1 MIFKNKKIILTLVH
15 DFIILCSSF
24 FIALWLRLEEQSFV
38 LLEFLWPYIFMF
50 SLITIALLNRFGLY
64 HGIWKYASVEEI
76 SSILKSL
83 LASSLMILAGLFFSI
98 RLENIPRSLPVL
110 LFIVSFL
117 GVASPRFI
125 YRILKD
131 KISGDRNTAHT
142 KQIPVLV
149 VGEGDTAELF
159 IRAANREK
167 TSPFKVI
174 GIIGMKRKSVG
185 RRIHN
190 VSIIMSVENIQNLKS
205 ILNKKKLLPQ
215 RIIIAEH
222 SINTE
227 TLESLFVFSKK
238 NGFAVGELPKIT
250 DFKDSNLTSFNTKP
264 IVFEDV
270 LGRSQ
275 RTHNTTRLNELNNK
289 VIIVTGAGGSIGSE
303 LCNQISLFNPKKL
316 IIFEQ
321 NEFNLYQ
328 ISEKLKGKNIV
339 PVLGDI
345 KDIYKFECLI
355 RNEKPDIIFHAA
367 ALKHITFVESDPLEA
382 LKNNFLSTVNI
393 SKVCI
398 KFKVPKMI
406 FISTDK
412 AVNPSNIMG
421 ATKRLCEKYIQM
433 ISKNAS
439 TNFKILRF
447 GNVLGSTGSVIPLFE
462 KQIHNGG
469 PITITHPN
477 ITRYFMT
484 IREAVELVLISS
496 VEKSIVNGSI
506 NILEMGKPVKIKDLA
521 ERMIKLSGKELNKDI
536 KISYTKLRKGEK
548 LHEDLFYQEETIKK
562 TDNEGILE
570 TNSILN
576 PLKKFDIEELI
587 KCINNNDEGL
597 CLHFLQKNLPEYS
610 KV

>member
-1 MIFKNKKIILTLVH
+1 MIFNNKKVILTLVH
-15 DFIILCSSF
+15 DFIILCFSF

-38 LLEFLWPYIFMF
+38 LLQFLWPYIIIF

-64 HGIWKYASVEEI
+64 HGIWKYASVQEI
-76 SSILKSL
+76 NSILKSL
-83 LASSLMILAGLFFSI
+83 IASSLFILAGLFFSI
-98 RLENIPRSLPVL
+98 RLENIPRSFPIL

-125 YRILKD
+125 YRIFKD
-131 KISGDRNTAHT
+131 KISGDRNTSHA
-142 KQIPVLV
+142 KQIPVLI
-149 VGEGDTAELF
+149 VGDGDTSELF

-174 GIIGMKRKSVG
+174 GIIGMKKKSVG

-190 VSIIMSVENIQNLKS
+190 VSILTSIENIYNLKN
-205 ILNKKKLLPQ
+205 ILIKKKLLPQ

-222 SINTE
+222 SIDTNN
-227 TLESLFVFSKK
+227 LESLFVFSKK
-238 NGFAVGELPKIT
+238 NGFAIGELPKIT
-250 DFKDSNLTSFNTKP
+250 DLKDSNISNFNTKP

-270 LGRSQ
+270 LGRTQ
-275 RTHNTTRLNELNNK
+275 RTHDTTRLRELYDK

-303 LCNQISLFNPKKL
+303 LCNQISLFKPKKL

-321 NEFNLYQ
+321 NEFSLYK
-328 ISEKLKGKNIV
+328 ISEKLKGNNIV
-339 PVLGDI
+339 SILGDI
-345 KDIYKFECLI
+345 KDNYKFESLI
-355 RNEKPDIIFHAA
+355 KNEKPDIIFHAA

-393 SKVCI
+393 SKMCI

-433 ISKNAS
+433 ISKNS
-439 TNFKILRF
+439 KTNFKILRF

-462 KQIHNGG
+462 KQINNGG

-484 IREAVELVLISS
+484 IREAVELVLISALDKNT
-496 VEKSIVNGSI
+496 ENGNI
-506 NILEMGKPVKIKDLA
+506 NILEMGKPIKIKDLA
-521 ERMIKLSGKELNKDI
+521 ERMIKLSGKKLNEDI
-536 KISYTKLRKGEK
+536 KISYTKLREGEK
-548 LHEDLFYQEETIKK
+548 LHEDLFYQNEDIKK
-562 TDNEGILE
+562 TENEGILR
-570 TNSILN
+570 TSSILN
-576 PLKKFDIEELI
+576 PLKKLDIEELI
-587 KCINNNDEGL
+587 KNINNNNEDL
-597 CLHFLQKNLPEYS
+597 CIHYLQKNLPEYS